1 MNCSLK
7 KEEDIYNEKE
17 AVSQKDNDLDLCKLW
32 HIHTRLFH
40 FGQYGNR

>member
-1 MNCSLK
+1 MK
-7 KEEDIYNEKE
+7 KKLS
-17 AVSQKDNDLDLCKLW
+17 AKKDNDLDLCKLW